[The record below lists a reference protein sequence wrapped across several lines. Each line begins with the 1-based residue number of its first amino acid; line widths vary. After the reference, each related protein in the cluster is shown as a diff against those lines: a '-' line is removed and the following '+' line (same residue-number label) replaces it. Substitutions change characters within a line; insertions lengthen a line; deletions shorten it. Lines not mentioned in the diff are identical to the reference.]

1 MYHVI
6 LNENYVKSKKAKR
19 KFDDV
24 LRVFEQ
30 AGKPYTV
37 HRTANKESVRSVTA
51 EITSGAGNCVV
62 AVGGDGTLHDVLN
75 GFKNFKDNFL
85 GLIPFG
91 TGNDFAATAGIPL
104 DVKKAAEIIIADKS
118 RPIDFIQL
126 GNGLRSIN
134 AIGMGLDV
142 DVLKRAYAGK
152 NKGKSKYFQAL
163 IVSLAKFKSC
173 GFTVRYNGVEEKH
186 YGLIT
191 AVGNGRQIGGG
202 IKLFPEAKPDD
213 GMLNLLICEY
223 VSKIGIIGAFLKLMT
238 GRVNKVKQVTAVQTD
253 KLTFIPHD
261 ENYTIQADGEL
272 YENIPLDIRV
282 SDEKLN
288 FFMN

>member
-91 TGNDFAATAGIPL
+91 
-104 DVKKAAEIIIADKS
+104 
-118 RPIDFIQL
+118 
-126 GNGLRSIN
+126 
-134 AIGMGLDV
+134 
-142 DVLKRAYAGK
+142 
-152 NKGKSKYFQAL
+152 
-163 IVSLAKFKSC
+163 
-173 GFTVRYNGVEEKH
+173 
-186 YGLIT
+186 
-191 AVGNGRQIGGG
+191 
-202 IKLFPEAKPDD
+202 
-213 GMLNLLICEY
+213 
-223 VSKIGIIGAFLKLMT
+223 KIGRAH
-238 GRVNKVKQVTAVQTD
+238 V
-253 KLTFIPHD
+253 
-261 ENYTIQADGEL
+261 
-272 YENIPLDIRV
+272 
-282 SDEKLN
+282 
-288 FFMN
+288 